1 MNNKMKKS
9 IEKLT
14 NMDTYENI
22 NVRRVYIDNIV
33 SNLKRGIFP
42 KGALNRIETI
52 INRHNRIKKIK
63 KYLKNRG

>member
-1 MNNKMKKS
+1 MNKKTKRS
-9 IEKLT
+9 LERLT

-42 KGALNRIETI
+42 KGALSRIETI

-63 KYLKNRG
+63 KGLKNRG

>member
-9 IEKLT
+9 MEKLT

-63 KYLKNRG
+63 IYLKRRG